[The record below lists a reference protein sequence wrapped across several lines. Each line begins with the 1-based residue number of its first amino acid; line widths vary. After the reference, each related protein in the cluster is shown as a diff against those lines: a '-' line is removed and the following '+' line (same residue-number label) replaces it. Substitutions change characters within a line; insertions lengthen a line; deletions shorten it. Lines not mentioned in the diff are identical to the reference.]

1 MSDIQGLRAQIYDNY
16 RAVDAK
22 TKVHILVRRHLDGR
36 YRACVAAKDSTRFPL
51 LQDFGEMSLTVVDA
65 LKALLDRSCEWL
77 YEAEARDAES
87 ELRRLERW
95 VSETPDEHGQQP
107 VITFMEEIER
117 AITCSVHAAELE
129 RPRVKNLRRIANRQ
143 RARSPTTIPNYLAAY
158 PEAHMGEPVVIA
170 TREAEGHWAGI
181 AINNFAQRVLK
192 TQRPAST
199 ATAAL
204 EYLLEMTE
212 QLSANNQN
220 PAISSK
226 DPIDDSE
233 IPLWTMTELK
243 EQIIGE
249 F

>member
-95 VSETPDEHGQQP
+95 VSETPGEHGQQP

-129 RPRVKNLRRIANRQ
+129 RPWVKNLRRIANRQ
-143 RARSPTTIPNYLAAY
+143 RARSPTTIRR
-158 PEAHMGEPVVIA
+158 V
-170 TREAEGHWAGI
+170 RERNGI
-181 AINNFAQRVLK
+181 A
-192 TQRPAST
+192 
-199 ATAAL
+199 
-204 EYLLEMTE
+204 
-212 QLSANNQN
+212 
-220 PAISSK
+220 
-226 DPIDDSE
+226 
-233 IPLWTMTELK
+233 
-243 EQIIGE
+243 
-249 F
+249 